1 MIRQRRT
8 VAAFAV
14 AAFLRIVAAA
24 EEPVPEPNLERL
36 EPGVQERM
44 QTARNALL
52 DALENPELD
61 SAERARLYG
70 ETGKVF
76 HAHHA
81 FEVAAACYRNAAE
94 LDPEDVLWPYLLGF
108 LYQDSGRFDLSR
120 AHYEK
125 VLETEPEHTFATLRL
140 AQVHLELNELDAAEP
155 MLRKVL
161 EEPGL
166 EATAHEALGK
176 IETARENPE
185 EAIRHYEAALE
196 VQPEAS
202 RLHVPLGLAYRGL
215 GEIEKAREHLGQ
227 AGQAKIML
235 PDPYLREIGS
245 LSVSSEMFLSLAT
258 QAIKA
263 GNLDRAERAYRGALA
278 VNPENARA
286 HVNLAEI
293 LTRRG
298 ALEEAEARLR
308 EALRLDPESFFATFN
323 LANLFE
329 LRGDLEEA
337 IPLFERA
344 LEKDPT
350 DVKANYRYAGAL
362 MKIGDYERAV
372 PQYGKVVELA
382 PGFVHARYLQA
393 LALIAQNDHLA
404 AQDVLEE
411 ALEVKPDDPDLMSAL
426 ARLLATN
433 EPIDG
438 EGAQRALEMARTL
451 FDSRRTGEDL
461 ETLAMALAASGRFDE
476 AIRAQLT
483 VIEAAESQE
492 DPEGL
497 PHLEY
502 NLSRYRQGLPSD
514 RPWRL
519 EESAAEPPSAEDDDD
534 GGPNP
539 I

>member
-8 VAAFAV
+8 VTAFA
-14 AAFLRIVAAA
+14 AAALLRVVAAA
-24 EEPVPEPNLERL
+24 EEPVPKPNLERL

-44 QTARNALL
+44 QTARDALL
-52 DALENPELD
+52 DALENPDLD

-94 LDPEDVLWPYLLGF
+94 LDPEDGQWPYLLGF
-108 LYQDSGRFDLSR
+108 LYQDSGRFDLAR

-125 VLETEPEHTFATLRL
+125 VLENAPDHTFSTLRL

-161 EEPGL
+161 EQPGL
-166 EATAHEALGK
+166 EATAHEALD
-176 IETARENPE
+176 
-185 EAIRHYEAALE
+185 
-196 VQPEAS
+196 
-202 RLHVPLGLAYRGL
+202 
-215 GEIEKAREHLGQ
+215 KAREHLGQ
-227 AGQAKIML
+227 AGQAKVML
-235 PDPYLREIGS
+235 SDPYLREIGS
-245 LSVSSEMFLSLAT
+245 LSVSSEMFLSVAT

-263 GNLDRAERAYRGALA
+263 GNLERAEQAYRGALA

-308 EALRLDPESFFATFN
+308 EALRLNPESFFATFN

-329 LRGDLEEA
+329 LRGDLERA
-337 IPLFERA
+337 IGLFEEA

-362 MKIGDYERAV
+362 MKIGDYERATL
-372 PQYGKVVELA
+372 QYEKVVELA
-382 PGFVHARYLQA
+382 PGLVHARYLQA
-393 LALIAQNDHLA
+393 LALIAQIEYLA
-404 AQDVLEE
+404 AQEVLEE
-411 ALEVKPDDPDLMSAL
+411 ALVVKPEDPDLMSAL

-433 EPIDG
+433 QPTTG
-438 EGAQRALEMARTL
+438 EAARRALDLAQSVFE
-451 FDSRRTGEDL
+451 SRRTGENL

-476 AIRAQLT
+476 AVRAQLA
-483 VIEAAESQE
+483 VIEAARNQE
-492 DPEGL
+492 DL
-497 PHLEY
+497 AAVPHLEH
-502 NLSRYRQGLPSD
+502 NLRRYRENLPSD
-514 RPWRL
+514 RPWRT
-519 EESAAEPPSAEDDDD
+519 EESAVDLPSREGDS
-534 GGPNP
+534 NR
-539 I
+539 

>member
-8 VAAFAV
+8 VTAFA
-14 AAFLRIVAAA
+14 AAALLRVVAAA
-24 EEPVPEPNLERL
+24 EEPVPKPNLERL

-44 QTARNALL
+44 QTARDALL
-52 DALENPELD
+52 DALENPDLD

-94 LDPEDVLWPYLLGF
+94 LDPEDGQWPYLLGF
-108 LYQDSGRFDLSR
+108 LYQDSGRFDLAR

-125 VLETEPEHTFATLRL
+125 VLENAPDHTFSTLRL
-140 AQVHLELNELDAAEP
+140 AQVHLELDELDAAEP

-161 EEPGL
+161 EQPGL

-176 IETARENPE
+176 IATARENSE

-196 VQPEAS
+196 LQPEAS

-215 GEIEKAREHLGQ
+215 GEIDKAREHLGQ
-227 AGQAKIML
+227 AGQAKVML
-235 PDPYLREIGS
+235 SDPYLREIGS
-245 LSVSSEMFLSLAT
+245 LSVSSEMFLSVAT

-263 GNLDRAERAYRGALA
+263 GNLERAEQAYRGALA

-308 EALRLDPESFFATFN
+308 EALRLNPESFFATFN

-329 LRGDLEEA
+329 LRGDLERA
-337 IPLFERA
+337 IGLFEEA

-362 MKIGDYERAV
+362 MKIGDYERATL
-372 PQYGKVVELA
+372 QYEKVVELA
-382 PGFVHARYLQA
+382 PGLVHARYLQA
-393 LALIAQNDHLA
+393 LALIAQIEYLA
-404 AQDVLEE
+404 AQEVLEE
-411 ALEVKPDDPDLMSAL
+411 ALVVKPEDPDLMSAL

-433 EPIDG
+433 QPTTG
-438 EGAQRALEMARTL
+438 EAARRALDLAQSVFE
-451 FDSRRTGEDL
+451 SRRTGENL

-476 AIRAQLT
+476 AVRAQLA
-483 VIEAAESQE
+483 VIEAARNQE
-492 DPEGL
+492 DL
-497 PHLEY
+497 AAVPHLEH
-502 NLSRYRQGLPSD
+502 NLRRYRENLPSD
-514 RPWRL
+514 RPWRT
-519 EESAAEPPSAEDDDD
+519 EESAVDLPSREGDS
-534 GGPNP
+534 NR
-539 I
+539 